1 MGEDLRRMA
10 RKNRQI
16 SIQLELLAN
25 RALAQTGITAVQA
38 DVLLFILNH
47 AEEGT
52 SLTDIHQAFG
62 YSMAAIS
69 SLLKRLRE
77 KGYVRVEHCREDDRR
92 KLLFGT
98 EKGKQVR
105 EFLDCAICTAQ
116 EQLCCGFSAEEL
128 NVLEQMQQK
137 MLGNLSQL
145 MEKHRT

>member
-98 EKGKQVR
+98 EKGEQVQ

-116 EQLCCGFSAEEL
+116 EQLCCGFSPEEL

>member
-1 MGEDLRRMA
+1 M
-10 RKNRQI
+10 
-16 SIQLELLAN
+16 
-25 RALAQTGITAVQA
+25 
-38 DVLLFILNH
+38 LLFILNH

-52 SLTDIHQAFG
+52 SLTDIHQEFG

-98 EKGKQVR
+98 EKGEQVR

-116 EQLCCGFSAEEL
+116 EQLCCGFSPEEL

>member
-77 KGYVRVEHCREDDRR
+77 KGYVRVEHCRR

-98 EKGKQVR
+98 EKGEQVR

>member
-52 SLTDIHQAFG
+52 SLTDIHQEFG

-98 EKGKQVR
+98 EKGEQVR
-105 EFLDCAICTAQ
+105 EFLDAAKDAGK
-116 EQLCCGFSAEEL
+116 LVSAHGE
-128 NVLEQMQQK
+128 
-137 MLGNLSQL
+137 
-145 MEKHRT
+145 T

>member
-98 EKGKQVR
+98 EKGEQVQ

-116 EQLCCGFSAEEL
+116 E
-128 NVLEQMQQK
+128 
-137 MLGNLSQL
+137 
-145 MEKHRT
+145 

>member
-77 KGYVRVEHCREDDRR
+77 KAMCVWNIAGRMTGASFCS
-92 KLLFGT
+92 
-98 EKGKQVR
+98 
-105 EFLDCAICTAQ
+105 AQ
-116 EQLCCGFSAEEL
+116 KRASRCGSFWIVPSARPR
-128 NVLEQMQQK
+128 
-137 MLGNLSQL
+137 GG
-145 MEKHRT
+145 